1 VLRVSCQ
8 MLGGYQESIER
19 DQEEAMVD
27 DSLLSSTGRGLL
39 VYACIPGIPN
49 WCFRGPAAVYSAT

>member
-1 VLRVSCQ
+1 

-49 WCFRGPAAVYSAT
+49 WCFRGPAAVYSAM